1 MQGFCDDMKL
11 IIKKSDNDGRLS
23 LVDRYLDTDWR
34 IEMVDEYDGIAF
46 ANALADA
53 DAIVSMN
60 WPWSF
65 PAPRLKLL
73 QLPGAGT
80 DDIEFD
86 KVPAMASVC
95 NVYGHDIGIA
105 EYVMAGILEFTIG
118 LRAMD
123 RSLRQDRWTGSFVCG
138 PRHGELFGQTIGIVG
153 YGRIGREVAR
163 RARAFGMRVIACSRS
178 AKNPDE
184 FAARIDAMDQLDRLL
199 GESDFIVVAA
209 PLTETTHGLVNEAA
223 FAKMK
228 PSTVVVNVA
237 RGAIIDEPALYQALK
252 SKRIAGALI
261 DTWYQYPRQGDDHQ
275 KPASLPFHELDN
287 IIMTPHA
294 SAWTHNLTSRR
305 CQGIADNL
313 NRLARGELLI
323 NVVKQGYA

>member
-1 MQGFCDDMKL
+1 MKL
-11 IIKKSDNDGRLS
+11 ITKKSDNDGRLA

-34 IEMVDEYDGIAF
+34 MDIVDEYNDAAF
-46 ANALADA
+46 RSALADA
-53 DAIVSMN
+53 DAIVSMD
-60 WPWSF
+60 WHWSF
-65 PAPRLKLL
+65 AAPKLKLL
-73 QLPGAGT
+73 QLPGAGA

-86 KVPAMASVC
+86 KVPATASIC

-118 LRAMD
+118 LRALD
-123 RSLRQDRWTGSFVCG
+123 RALRQDRWTGSYVCG
-138 PRHGELFGQTIGIVG
+138 PRHGELFGQTLGIVG

-163 RARAFGMRVIACSRS
+163 RARVFGMRVIACSRT
-178 AKNPDE
+178 AKGHDE
-184 FAARIDAMDQLDRLL
+184 FAERVDAMDRLHRLL
-199 GESDFIVVAA
+199 GETDFIVIAA
-209 PLTETTHGLVNEAA
+209 PLTKDTQGLIDQEA

-228 PSTVVVNVA
+228 PGAVLVNVA
-237 RGAIIDEPALYQALK
+237 RGAIIDEPSLYDALK

-261 DTWYQYPRQGDDHQ
+261 DTWYQYPLQGEDYQ
-275 KPASLPFHELDN
+275 APASLPFHQLDN

-313 NRLARGELLI
+313 NRLARGEPLI
-323 NVVKQGYA
+323 NIVRKGTI